1 MRLAV
6 ARYAVPPG
14 SVDRAGCD
22 RCGTPVGLDRPL
34 PALGPAARC
43 PGCRAR
49 IGAPPGAVEAALAAA
64 VVALA
69 LADGPLGGRAAVA
82 WWLAWAVPLALIDA
96 AVHRLPDR
104 LTYPAA
110 AGVWALLGVAA
121 LAGAGPAPWL
131 RATAA
136 GLVLGAGFA
145 ATTLLLGR
153 RGFGLG
159 DAKLAL
165 GAGALLGW
173 YGWSVLMV
181 GLVLAV
187 SLSALVGLALLAARR
202 VRWSSHLPFGPFLIL
217 ATALALLL
225 TP

>member
-1 MRLAV
+1 
-6 ARYAVPPG
+6 
-14 SVDRAGCD
+14 
-22 RCGTPVGLDRPL
+22 
-34 PALGPAARC
+34 
-43 PGCRAR
+43 
-49 IGAPPGAVEAALAAA
+49 LAAVVV

-69 LADGPLGGRAAVA
+69 PGPLAVRAAVA

-96 AVHRLPDR
+96 EVHRLPDR

-110 AGVWALLGVAA
+110 GGTWLLGVAA

-131 RATAA
+131 RAAAA
-136 GLVLGAGFA
+136 GLVLGAAFA

-173 YGWSVLMV
+173 YGWSVLV
-181 GLVLAV
+181 LGLVVACI
-187 SLSALVGLALLAARR
+187 LSGVVGLALLAARR
-202 VRWSSHLPFGPFLIL
+202 VRWSSHLPFGPFLIV
-217 ATALALLL
+217 ATALTVLLAR
-225 TP
+225 